1 MLYIYRILTMCV
13 VYMRYPRIHTYTKHI
28 WCIYTA
34 YLHRI
39 RIHNTAYTDIQHIL
53 LKMLAEVHS
62 VKGCLT
68 HPRTPCVHILRYP
81 RINTYTKHICCI
93 CTADLRRLC
102 IHNTAYTDIQHILLN
117 MRVEVHS
124 VKACLSH
131 PRTPC
136 VHILRSSCFAPR

>member
-1 MLYIYRILTMCV
+1 
-13 VYMRYPRIHTYTKHI
+13 MRYPRIHTYTKHI

-34 YLHRI
+34 YLQRI

-93 CTADLRRLC
+93 CTVDLRRLC
-102 IHNTAYTDIQHILLN
+102 IHNTAYTDIQHIFKRLTPFRRPLKGKEN
-117 MRVEVHS
+117 ALHSHRVYN
-124 VKACLSH
+124 C
-131 PRTPC
+131 
-136 VHILRSSCFAPR
+136 